1 MNQSIIFNIKE
12 RIGSEEKMDNVFI
25 FKTNVNSNYDVTI
38 VNSILSKFP
47 QVKRSTIDLRDVD
60 KVLRVEYGNNIEME
74 LIVNKINQLGYYCE
88 ELPD

>member
-1 MNQSIIFNIKE
+1 MN
-12 RIGSEEKMDNVFI
+12 RVLI
-25 FKTNVNSNYDVTI
+25 FKTNVDSNYDVTK

-47 QVKRSTIDLRDVD
+47 QIKRSTIDLRDVD

-74 LIVNKINQLGYYCE
+74 LIINKINQLGYYCE